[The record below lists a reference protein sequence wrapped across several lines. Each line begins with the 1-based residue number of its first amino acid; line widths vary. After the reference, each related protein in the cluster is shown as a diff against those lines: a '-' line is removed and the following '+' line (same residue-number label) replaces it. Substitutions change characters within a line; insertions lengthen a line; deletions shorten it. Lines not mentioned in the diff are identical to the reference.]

1 MEKSI
6 NQSFQ
11 LASDFINYTNTSVFL
26 TGKAGTGKTTF
37 LKHCKENTSKNTA
50 VVAPTGVAAM
60 NAGGT
65 TIHSFFQLP
74 FTPFCPVH
82 NTRGNYEH
90 INDKQSLVG
99 RVRLNNER
107 RDVLKNLE
115 LLIIDEISM
124 VRCDIL
130 DAIDTILRS
139 VRNQYSRPF
148 GGVQLLLI
156 GDMYQLS
163 PVTKDEEWG
172 MLSAWYKSP
181 YFFNSHVIESQ
192 SPVYIELDKI
202 YRQNDPEFVNVLN
215 QVRNNEVDETG
226 YNLLHSRY
234 KPDYNPLREDNY
246 ITLTTHNNKADTIN
260 AAALTDLKTKE
271 INFKALIEGEFSER
285 SFPADEQ
292 LKLKVGAQVMFIKN
306 DLEKPRRYFNGKIGI
321 VEKIDDDKIIIL
333 CKGDTNTIEVRKE
346 KWRNI
351 RYVTDKITN
360 QVDEEEIG
368 SFTQFPIRLAWAIT
382 IHKSQGLTFE
392 KAVIDAGSA
401 FAPGQ
406 VYVALSRCTTLEG
419 IILHSRIN
427 QQSLHSDSRI
437 ISFAKQQATS
447 TAQVDLLIEAK
458 RQFQKDILVS
468 LFTFTDERKMIESM
482 SLFITEHQD
491 AFNKEATFHISQMLE
506 TLTSVDLMG
515 TKFLPQLIDLIDQH
529 ALTENNQDLQLRLQ
543 KASAYFSDKLDKVKI
558 AMEQSIVV
566 TEKKTTATDYN
577 KLQIAFYNDLCFH
590 LHLLNGC
597 ITGFI
602 IDKYIQ
608 HKRSYHAPVL
618 KVNAYAGKS
627 SFVNYEGPNPELYHL
642 LRDKRDEIC
651 NEKNIPLYLVANSNT
666 LKEMA
671 LYLPQNLAELNQV
684 SGFGPTRT
692 KQYGAD
698 FLSIIRSYCEAHNL
712 QTNISSRKITKVKKE
727 STREQKTDT
736 KKASFDLYKA
746 GKTIDE
752 IVIERNLARVTVEGH
767 LSYFIETGEVDI
779 NNLLPKE
786 KQQLVLNV
794 LEKDNQQT
802 IKDIKDLLPTVS
814 YGEIKMVVAAFKTD
828 STKTS

>member
-6 NQSFQ
+6 NQPFQ

-37 LKHCKENTSKNTA
+37 LKYCKENTSKNTA

-99 RVRLNNER
+99 RLRLNNER
-107 RDVLKNLE
+107 KDVLKNLE

-139 VRNQYSRPF
+139 VRNQYTRPF

-163 PVTKDEEWG
+163 PVTKDEEWSL
-172 MLSAWYKSP
+172 LSAWYNSP

-192 SPVYIELDKI
+192 PPVYIELDKI

-234 KPDYNPLREDNY
+234 KPDYHPLRDENY
-246 ITLTTHNNKADTIN
+246 ITLTTHNNKADAIN
-260 AAALTDLKTKE
+260 VAALEELKNKE
-271 INFKALIEGEFSER
+271 VNFKALIEGEFSER

-321 VEKIDDDKIIIL
+321 VEKIDDDKISIL
-333 CKGDTNTIEVRKE
+333 CKGDTNSIEVKKE

-368 SFTQFPIRLAWAIT
+368 SFTQFPLRLAWAIT

-458 RQFQKDILVS
+458 RQFQKDILLS
-468 LFTFTDERKMIESM
+468 LFTFTDEWKMIESM
-482 SLFITEHQD
+482 SLFITENQD
-491 AFNKEATFHISQMLE
+491 AFNKEALSHIDQIFEILRLVE
-506 TLTSVDLMG
+506 TTG
-515 TKFLPQLIDLIDQH
+515 TKFLPQLTGLIDQND
-529 ALTENNQDLQLRLQ
+529 LPENNKDLQLRLHE
-543 KASAYFSDKLDKVKI
+543 ASIYFSDKLDNVKT

-566 TEKKTTATDYN
+566 TEKKTVATDYN
-577 KLQIAFYNDLCFH
+577 KLQLTFYNELCFH
-590 LHLLNGC
+590 LYLLDGC
-597 ITGFI
+597 KTAFS

-618 KVNAYAGKS
+618 KINAYAGKTS
-627 SFVNYEGPNPELYHL
+627 YTNYEGANPELYHSL
-642 LRDKRDEIC
+642 KNKRDEIC

-666 LKEMA
+666 LKEMT
-671 LYLPQNLAELNQV
+671 LYLPQNLTELNQV
-684 SGFGPTRT
+684 SGFGPTKS
-692 KQYGAD
+692 KQYGAY
-698 FLSIIRSYCEAHNL
+698 FLSIIRAYCEENNL
-712 QTNISSRKITKVKKE
+712 QSNIGSRKTTTAKKE
-727 STREQKTDT
+727 NKTEQKTDT

-752 IVIERNLARVTVEGH
+752 IVAERNLARVTVEGH

-779 NNLLPKE
+779 NNLMSKE
-786 KQQLVLNV
+786 KQQLILQVF
-794 LEKDNQQT
+794 EKDSQQT
-802 IKDIKDLLPTVS
+802 IKDLKDLLPTIS
-814 YGEIKMVVAAFKTD
+814 YGEIKLFVASFKTTN
-828 STKTS
+828 S

>member
-82 NTRGNYEH
+82 NTRSNYEY
-90 INDKQSLVG
+90 INDRQSLLG
-99 RVRLNNER
+99 RIRLNNER
-107 RDVLKNLE
+107 RNVLKNLE

-124 VRCDIL
+124 VRCDLL
-130 DAIDTILRS
+130 DAVDTILRS
-139 VRNQYSRPF
+139 VRNQYTRPF

-192 SPVYIELDKI
+192 PPVYIELDKI

-234 KPDYNPLREDNY
+234 KPNYNPLKEEKY

-260 AAALTDLKTKE
+260 TAALTDLKNKE
-271 INFKALIEGEFSER
+271 INFKALVEGEFSER

-306 DLEKPRRYFNGKIGI
+306 DLERPRRYFNGKIGI
-321 VEKIDDDKIIIL
+321 VDKIDDDKITIL
-333 CKGDTNTIEVRKE
+333 CEGDASSIEVKKE

-360 QVDEEEIG
+360 QVEEEEIG
-368 SFTQFPIRLAWAIT
+368 SFTQFPLRLAWAIT

-437 ISFAKQQATS
+437 ITFAKQQSTS

-458 RQFQKDILVS
+458 RQFQKDILLS
-468 LFTFTDERKMIESM
+468 LFIFTDEREMIQLM
-482 SLFITEHQD
+482 SSFITDQQTD
-491 AFNKEATFHISQMLE
+491 FNKEALLHISQIVKTFMFLE
-506 TLTSVDLMG
+506 STA
-515 TKFLPQLIDLIDQH
+515 TKFLPQLIGLIDQQD
-529 ALTENNQDLQLRLQ
+529 LPENNNELQLRIG
-543 KASAYFSDKLDKVKI
+543 KASVFFSDELDKAKI
-558 AMEQSIVV
+558 AIEQSIVV
-566 TEKKTTATDYN
+566 TEKKTTATEYN
-577 KLQIAFYNDLCFH
+577 KLLLTFYNALCFH

-597 ITGFI
+597 KTGFL

-608 HKRSYHAPVL
+608 HKMSYHAPLL
-618 KVNAYAGKS
+618 KINAYAGKS

-642 LRDKRDEIC
+642 LKNKRDEIC

-671 LYLPQNLAELNQV
+671 LYLPQNLTELNQV
-684 SGFGPTRT
+684 AGFGPTKSR
-692 KQYGAD
+692 QYGAH
-698 FLSIIRSYCEAHNL
+698 FLSIIRTYCEENNL
-712 QTNISSRKITKVKKE
+712 QSNISSRQITKAK
-727 STREQKTDT
+727 RENKSGKIPDT
-736 KKASFDLYKA
+736 KKTSFDLYKA

-752 IVIERNLARVTVEGH
+752 IVAERKLARDTIEGH
-767 LSYFIETGEVDI
+767 LSHFIETGAANI
-779 NNLLPKE
+779 NDLLPKE
-786 KQQLVLNV
+786 KQQLIMQV
-794 LEKDNQQT
+794 LEKDDQQT
-802 IKDIKDLLPTVS
+802 VKDLKDKLPTIS
-814 YGEIKMVVAAFKTD
+814 YGEIRMVVAAFK
-828 STKTS
+828 STNP

>member
-11 LASDFINYTNTSVFL
+11 LASDFINYTNTSIFL

-37 LKHCKENTSKNTA
+37 LKHCKENTTKNTA

-82 NTRGNYEH
+82 NTRSNYEH
-90 INDKQSLVG
+90 INDRQSLLA
-99 RVRLNNER
+99 RIRLNNDR

-124 VRCDIL
+124 VRCDVL

-139 VRNQYSRPF
+139 VRNQYTRPF

-172 MLSAWYKSP
+172 MLSSWYKSP

-192 SPVYIELDKI
+192 LPVYIELDKI
-202 YRQNDPEFVNVLN
+202 YRQNDPDFIHVLN

-234 KPDYNPLREDNY
+234 KPDYHPLRDENY
-246 ITLTTHNNKADTIN
+246 ITLTTHNNKADAIN
-260 AAALTDLKTKE
+260 VAALEELKNKE

-321 VEKIDDDKIIIL
+321 VEKTDDDKITVL
-333 CKGDTNTIEVRKE
+333 CKGDISSIEVKKE

-351 RYVTDKITN
+351 RYVTDKVTN

-368 SFTQFPIRLAWAIT
+368 SFTQFPLRLAWAIT

-427 QQSLHSDSRI
+427 QQSLLSDSRI
-437 ISFAKQQATS
+437 ISFAKQQTTS
-447 TAQVDLLIEAK
+447 EAQVDLLNEAK
-458 RQFQKDILVS
+458 RQFQKDILLG
-468 LFTFTDERKMIESM
+468 LFTFTDEWKMIEAM
-482 SLFITEHQD
+482 SLFITAHQD
-491 AFNKEATFHISQMLE
+491 SFNKEAPLHIGQMLE
-506 TLTSVDLMG
+506 TLTSVDSMG

-529 ALTENNQDLQLRLQ
+529 DLHEDLQLRLQ
-543 KASAYFSDKLDKVKI
+543 KASVYFSDKLNEVKI
-558 AMEQSIVV
+558 AIEQSVVV

-577 KLQIAFYNDLCFH
+577 KLLLPFYNYLCFH
-590 LHLLNGC
+590 LHLLTGC
-597 ITGFI
+597 KTGFI

-618 KVNAYAGKS
+618 KINAYAGKT
-627 SFVNYEGPNPELYHL
+627 SFVNYDGPNPKLYHL
-642 LRDKRDEIC
+642 LKNKRDEIC

-666 LKEMA
+666 LREMA
-671 LYLPQNLAELNQV
+671 LYLPQIFGELNMV

-698 FLSIIRSYCEAHNL
+698 FLPIIRAFCEEYNL
-712 QTNISSRKITKVKKE
+712 QSNISTRQTKKAKRE
-727 STREQKTDT
+727 NKTEQKTDT
-736 KKASFDLYKA
+736 KKASFDLYQA

-752 IVIERNLARVTVEGH
+752 IVEERKLARVTIEGH
-767 LSYFIETGEVDI
+767 LAYFIETGEVDI
-779 NNLLPKE
+779 NNLLSKE
-786 KQQLVLNV
+786 KQLAILQI
-794 LEKDNQQT
+794 LEKDDQQT
-802 IKDIKDLLPTVS
+802 AKDLKDQLPSVS
-814 YGEIKMVVAAFKTD
+814 YGEIKMFIAFNKT
-828 STKTS
+828 TKQQNN